1 MAFSVEGLCQRYGK
15 TPVFDDISFDL
26 PEGAFLALLGPNG
39 TGKTT
44 LLKSI
49 GMLLSPKK
57 GRCLLDGEDLSAMT
71 PAQRAQ
77 KVAYLPQSTHAP
89 FPMQVMEAVM
99 MGRFPYTSFAPKRED
114 REEAAQALDR
124 LGLSALAFRD
134 LSRLSG
140 GERQQ
145 VFLARALVQKPR
157 LLLLDEPTSNLDLKN
172 QLQTMALVRDLC
184 RDQGLTAV
192 AAIHDLNL
200 AAMFCTHFLMLHGG
214 ALFAWGG
221 EEVITPENIRAVY
234 GVEIKLASCD
244 GRPYIM
250 PLI

>member
-1 MAFSVEGLCQRYGK
+1 MAFTVEGLCQRYGK
-15 TPVFDDISFDL
+15 AVVFENVSFSL
-26 PEGAFLALLGPNG
+26 PQGAFLALLGPNG

-49 GMLLSPKK
+49 GMLLPPTK
-57 GRCLLDGEDLSAMT
+57 GRCLLDGGDLAAMT

-77 KVAYLPQSTHAP
+77 QVAYLPQSTHAP
-89 FPMQVMEAVM
+89 FPMQVMDAVM
-99 MGRFPYTSFAPKRED
+99 MGRFPYTAFAPKRED
-114 REEAAQALDR
+114 REEAAHALER

-145 VFLARALVQKPR
+145 VFLARVLVQKPR

-172 QLQTMALVRDLC
+172 QLQTMHLVQTLC
-184 RDQGLTAV
+184 QTEGLTAA

-200 AAMFCTHFLMLHGG
+200 AAMFCTHFLLLHAG
-214 ALFAWGG
+214 ALFAFGG
-221 EEVITPENIRAVY
+221 PEVLTPETIHAVY
-234 GVEIKLASCD
+234 GVKTQITPHHGHPTIL
-244 GRPYIM
+244 
-250 PLI
+250 PLL